1 MDHTLV
7 FQLSWGYLNNPIKG
21 HLGFTHDGE
30 GGVTCHRRFRVSG
43 ILKVGGRQVDGQAT
57 IVAEAFESVVLLFL
71 LGELA
76 VHTNSGV
83 GVTCHRGIR

>member
-7 FQLSWGYLNNPIKG
+7 FQLSWGYLNNRIKG

-57 IVAEAFESVVLLFL
+57 IIAEAFEAVVLPFL

-76 VHTNSGV
+76 VFPISRV
-83 GVTCHRGIR
+83 GATCRRCIG